1 MMRQISMA
9 ARDELVAA
17 IAGRYV
23 QGDRSE
29 RGRILDEF
37 TAVTGFHRKHA
48 MRLLRADPVSGR
60 GGPRPG
66 RRIYDDAV
74 REALIVVWE
83 ASDRICGKRLR
94 PLLPILVEAME
105 RHGHLQL
112 ALEVRTRL
120 LAMSAATIDRTLSD
134 IRRQAG
140 PATRRR
146 SAPSAAIRRSVPVR
160 TFDGWDN
167 PPPGFVEA
175 DLVGHS
181 GPVAKGSFVQTLV
194 LTDIATGWTECAP
207 LLVREQRLLTEVL
220 SESRKLLPFPL
231 LGLDT
236 DNDSVFMN
244 ETVWDYCLHVGIE
257 FTRCRPYRKND
268 QAWVEQ
274 KNGAVVRRM
283 IGYRRFEGL
292 EAAAALA
299 RLYAAMRLFVNF
311 FQPSFKLAAK
321 ARDGARVWKHYY
333 PPATPCQRLL
343 ADPRTTDQVR
353 RRVNQLHATLDPVRL
368 LKEIRAV
375 QQELVAIAD
384 RPVLGD
390 AAKPGSPTLEQFL
403 SGLRTAWK
411 AGEVRPTSVAKPK
424 PKRLR
429 RRPDP
434 FAAVTTELRRWFEAE
449 PWHTS
454 RELLERLQAQYPG
467 VYPEGQLR
475 TLQRRLKEWRRE
487 AAHRMV
493 FRTMTADPGVAPAGG
508 SLLSNGANNR
518 FSDRESGARSPV
530 DLPLRLDDAAASP
543 TTPQGQHQQALI

>member
-1 MMRQISMA
+1 MV

-17 IAGRYV
+17 VADRYA
-23 QGDRSE
+23 QGDRGE
-29 RGRILDEF
+29 RSRMLDEF
-37 TAVTGFHRKHA
+37 AAVTGYHRKHA
-48 MRLLRADPVSGR
+48 MRLLRAGR
-60 GGPRPG
+60 VTRRCGPRPS
-66 RRIYDDAV
+66 RRIYDEAV

-112 ALEVRTRL
+112 VPEVRTRL
-120 LAMSAATIDRTLSD
+120 LAMSAATIDRALGD

-140 PATRRR
+140 TATRRW

-160 TFDGWDN
+160 TFDGWDD

-175 DLVGHS
+175 DLVAHS
-181 GPVAKGSFVQTLV
+181 GPVARGSFVQTLV

-220 SESRKLLPFPL
+220 GELRKLLPFPL

-244 ETVWDYCLHVGIE
+244 ETVRDYCKQVGIE

-292 EAAAALA
+292 DAAAALA

-321 ARDGARVWKHYY
+321 SRDGAVVRKRYH
-333 PPATPCQRLL
+333 PPATPCQRLI
-343 ADPRTTDQVR
+343 ADPRTSEEVR
-353 RRVNQLHATLDPVRL
+353 QRVQELRTMLDPVRL
-368 LKEIRAV
+368 LKEIRAIQQQLV
-375 QQELVAIAD
+375 QIAD
-384 RPVLGD
+384 RPALGET
-390 AAKPGSPTLEQFL
+390 AKPASPTLEQFL
-403 SGLRTAWK
+403 SGLRTAWRE
-411 AGEVRPTSVAKPK
+411 GEVRPTNVAKTK
-424 PKRLR
+424 PKRSR

-434 FAAVTTELRRWFEAE
+434 FAAVTAELRGWFEAE

-454 RELLERLQAQYPG
+454 RELFERLQAQCPGLYPD
-467 VYPEGQLR
+467 GQLR

-493 FRTMTADPGVAPAGG
+493 FGTMTVDPALAP
-508 SLLSNGANNR
+508 L
-518 FSDRESGARSPV
+518 SDRERGAKSPV

-543 TTPQGQHQQALI
+543 TTPQGQHQ

>member
-1 MMRQISMA
+1 MA

-17 IAGRYV
+17 IAGRYA
-23 QGDRSE
+23 QGNRGE

-48 MRLLRADPVSGR
+48 MRLLRVGQVPR
-60 GGPRPG
+60 RCGPRPH
-66 RRIYDDAV
+66 RRVYDDAV

-94 PLLPILVEAME
+94 SLMPILVEAME

-112 ALEVRTRL
+112 VPEVRSSL
-120 LAMSAATIDRTLSD
+120 LAMSAATIDRALRD

-140 PATRRR
+140 TATRRR

-160 TFDGWDN
+160 TFDDWGD
-167 PPPGFVEA
+167 PSPGFFEA
-175 DLVGHS
+175 DLVAHS
-181 GPVAKGSFVQTLV
+181 GPVTRGSFVQTLV

-220 SESRKLLPFPL
+220 GELRKLLPFPL

-244 ETVWDYCLHVGIE
+244 ETVRDYCQQVGIE

-274 KNGAVVRRM
+274 KNGAVVRRA

-321 ARDGARVWKHYY
+321 ARDGALVRKRYH

-343 ADPRTTDQVR
+343 ADPRTNEKVR
-353 RRVNQLHATLDPVRL
+353 RRVNQVRATLDPVRL
-368 LKEIRAV
+368 LKEIRAI
-375 QQELVAIAD
+375 QQQLVNIAD
-384 RPVLGD
+384 RPALGETT
-390 AAKPGSPTLEQFL
+390 KPTSPTLEEFL

-411 AGEVRPTSVAKPK
+411 EGEVRPTSVAKPK

-434 FAAVTTELRRWFEAE
+434 FAAVTTELRGWFEAE
-449 PWHTS
+449 PWRTS
-454 RELLERLQAQYPG
+454 RELLERLQTGHPG
-467 VYPEGQLR
+467 VYPDGQLR

-493 FRTMTADPGVAPAGG
+493 FGTMAPDPGVACEKSG
-508 SLLSNGANNR
+508 SRPLSNGASDY
-518 FSDRESGARSPV
+518 FSDCEAGAKSPV

-543 TTPQGQHQQALI
+543 TTPQGQHQ